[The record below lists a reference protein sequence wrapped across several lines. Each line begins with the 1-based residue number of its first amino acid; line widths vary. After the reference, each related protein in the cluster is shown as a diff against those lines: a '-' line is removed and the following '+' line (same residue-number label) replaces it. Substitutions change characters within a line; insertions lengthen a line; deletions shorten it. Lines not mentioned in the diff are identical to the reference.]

1 MGTHRLVPH
10 PDFPPRSVRGVE
22 VRWVETGSALH
33 LRYRVD
39 GHDELIVPPFAGR
52 GRADELWRTTCFE
65 LYLQPADDTGYVEFN
80 FSPSQRWAAYDFE
93 DYRAGMRERPLA
105 AEPVGELTQGER
117 LLGLDVLL
125 DTTQLPP
132 RPWSIGLSAILEE
145 ADGTISYWALAHGA
159 GKPDFHHPEGFALTD
174 EQA

>member
-1 MGTHRLVPH
+1 MGTHRLVAH
-10 PDFPPRSVRGVE
+10 PDFAPRSVRGVE
-22 VRWVETGSALH
+22 VQWVETGQALR

-39 GHDELIVPPFAGR
+39 GHESLVIPPFAGR

-65 LYLQPADDTGYVEFN
+65 LYLQPEGETGYSEFN

-93 DYRAGMRERPLA
+93 DYRAGMRDRPLA
-105 AEPVGELTQGER
+105 AEPVGEASQGER
-117 LLGLDVLL
+117 LFVQDVLL
-125 DTTQLPP
+125 DTAALPA

-145 ADGTISYWALAHGA
+145 DDGTVSYWALAHGV
-159 GKPDFHHPEGFALTD
+159 GKPDFHHPAGFALSD